1 MKTTFKVYKLH
12 FTAPIH
18 IGDERDDYG
27 SSQKYLHSDSLYAAL
42 TSVLASVGYAIPEDG
57 DLGFQ
62 ISSLFPF
69 YQKSKDYKAVFF
81 FPKLKK
87 QSVSPPKFQEIA
99 KQIKKVEWIDLES
112 FTCLINGQNYMSEN
126 PEITKNCLKS
136 NFFTKINLSVDGFI
150 HSEVAPR
157 VQVPRYRID
166 GYATDAEPFYM
177 ERVFFKDY
185 SGLFLMATGDNLDLL
200 DKALHILKN
209 EGIGT
214 DRTIGQGFFE
224 LEPDTIEIIHNESDT
239 VTNLSLF
246 CPESKDQLDE
256 MLLENGENVVA
267 YDFKKRGGWITTS
280 PFNTFRKNS
289 VYMFTEGSIFYQQK
303 RTGVMTK
310 GAIVDLKP
318 RSVNGLNHSVFRSGK
333 AIFIPVK
340 I

>member
-42 TSVLASVGYAIPEDG
+42 TSVLASVGYTIPADG

-69 YQKSKDYKAVFF
+69 YQKSKDDKALYF

-87 QSVSPPKFQEIA
+87 QSVAPPKFQEIA
-99 KQIKKVEWIDLES
+99 KQIKKIEWIDFES
-112 FTCLINGQNYMSEN
+112 FTCLINGENYMSEN

-136 NFFTKINLSVDGFI
+136 NFFTKENLPVDGFI

-157 VQVPRYRID
+157 VQVPRY
-166 GYATDAEPFYM
+166 GVEGAATDAKPFYM

-185 SGLFLMATGDNLDLL
+185 SGLFFIATGRNLDLL

-224 LEPDTIEIIHNESDT
+224 VETDTLEISHPESETI
-239 VTNLSLF
+239 TNLSLF
-246 CPESKDQLDE
+246 CPESKEQLSE
-256 MLLENGENVVA
+256 MLLENGENTVA

-289 VYMFTEGSIFYQQK
+289 VYMFTEGGIFHQQMK
-303 RTGVMTK
+303 TGVLTK

-318 RSVNGLNHSVFRSGK
+318 GSVDGLNHSVFRSGK
-333 AIFIPVK
+333 AIFIPIK

>member
-18 IGDERDDYG
+18 IGDERNDYG
-27 SSQKYLHSDSLYAAL
+27 SSQKYLHSDSLFAAL
-42 TSVLASVGYAIPEDG
+42 TSVLASVGYAIPTDG

-62 ISSLFPF
+62 ITSLFPF
-69 YQKSKDYKAVFF
+69 YQKSKDDKAVFF

-87 QSVSPPKFQEIA
+87 QSVSPPKFQDIA
-99 KQIKKVEWIDLES
+99 KQIKKVEWIDLVS
-112 FTCLINGQNYMSEN
+112 FTSLINGENYLYVD
-126 PEITKNCLKS
+126 PELTKKCLKS
-136 NFFTKINLSVDGFI
+136 NFFTKEDLPQDGFI
-150 HSEVAPR
+150 QLEVAPR
-157 VQVPRYRID
+157 VQVPRY
-166 GYATDAEPFYM
+166 GVEGSATDAEPFYM

-185 SGLFLMATGDNLDLL
+185 SGLFLMATGNNLDLL
-200 DKALHILKN
+200 DKAIHILKN

-224 LEPDTIEIIHNESDT
+224 LEPDTIEISHPESDT
-239 VTNLSLF
+239 ISNLSLF
-246 CPESKDQLDE
+246 CPESKEQLGE
-256 MLLENGENVVA
+256 MLLENGENTIA

-289 VYMFTEGSIFYQQK
+289 VYMFIEGSIFHLHK
-303 RTGVMTK
+303 KTGVLTK

-318 RSVNGLNHSVFRSGK
+318 GSVNGLHHSVFRSGK
-333 AIFIPVK
+333 AIFIPIK